1 MVISMTGYGL
11 SETSSSNYNVIV
23 ELKSLNSRYLE
34 VNSKIHESF
43 YKYEHDIIS
52 LVRKACKRGKV
63 YINIYLKENS
73 REKKHIKINQ
83 NKLNDYILGVE
94 LLKKELNST
103 DNVNIDYFLKL
114 PDIFEQI
121 DSIVQENNKFILGC
135 VKQALKEL
143 NGHRLKEGKI
153 IEKDILSKIKI
164 IDKEIKKIIRLSAGN
179 LDKEVH
185 RIRKKIESLVQNID
199 LDENRLYQEV
209 GIILE
214 KKDINEELSRLQGHL
229 DLLKSYVL
237 DKDEIGKKSNFLLQE
252 INREI
257 NTIGAKVDKLS
268 IKHIVVDIKNN
279 IEQIR
284 EQVQN
289 IL

>member
-11 SETSSSNYNVIV
+11 SETSSSNYSVIV

-52 LVRKACKRGKV
+52 LVRKTCKRGKV

-73 REKKHIKINQ
+73 RDKKHIKINQ

-121 DSIVQENNKFILGC
+121 DSIGQENNKFILGC

>member
-23 ELKSLNSRYLE
+23 ELKSLNGRYLE

-73 REKKHIKINQ
+73 RDKKHIKINQ

-121 DSIVQENNKFILGC
+121 DSIGQENNKFILGC

>member
-52 LVRKACKRGKV
+52 LVRKTCKRGKV

-73 REKKHIKINQ
+73 RDKKHIKINQ

-121 DSIVQENNKFILGC
+121 DSIGQENNKFILGC

>member
-11 SETSSSNYNVIV
+11 SETSSSNYSVIV

-121 DSIVQENNKFILGC
+121 DSIGQENNKFILGC

>member
-11 SETSSSNYNVIV
+11 SETSSSNYSVIV

-52 LVRKACKRGKV
+52 LVRKTCKRGKV

-73 REKKHIKINQ
+73 RDKKHIKINQ

-94 LLKKELNST
+94 LLKKELNSD
-103 DNVNIDYFLKL
+103 DNVGIDYFLKL

-121 DSIVQENNKFILGC
+121 DSIGQENNKFILGC
-135 VKQALKEL
+135 VKQALKGL
-143 NGHRLKEGKI
+143 NDHRLKEGKI

-185 RIRKKIESLVQNID
+185 RIREKIESLIQSID

>member
-23 ELKSLNSRYLE
+23 ELKSLNGRYLE

-52 LVRKACKRGKV
+52 LVRKTCKRGKV

-73 REKKHIKINQ
+73 RDKKHIKINQ

-94 LLKKELNST
+94 LLKKELNSD
-103 DNVNIDYFLKL
+103 DNVGIDYFLKL

-121 DSIVQENNKFILGC
+121 DSIGQENNKFILGC
-135 VKQALKEL
+135 VKQALKGL
-143 NGHRLKEGKI
+143 NDHRLKEGKI